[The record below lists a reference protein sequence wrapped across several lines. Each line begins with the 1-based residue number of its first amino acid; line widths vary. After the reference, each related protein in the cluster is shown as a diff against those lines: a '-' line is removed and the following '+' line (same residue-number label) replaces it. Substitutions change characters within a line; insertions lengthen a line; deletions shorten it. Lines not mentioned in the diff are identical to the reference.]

1 MIMDNHDWIIGLV
14 ERYEKPLCRYA
25 LSLAGDSGRAKDAVQ
40 ETFLRLCKADR
51 RRIEGREAAWLFRV
65 CRSRVIDMQRKEQPM
80 QTLTPQQ
87 ASSLAAPGHDPAES
101 AIQDDS
107 RQTLPHLINRL
118 PERQREAIRL
128 KFQQSLSY
136 REIARVMKTTPNNV
150 GFLIHTGVKSLRA
163 EMQQLQGAL
172 S

>member
-1 MIMDNHDWIIGLV
+1 MNNRDWIIGLV
-14 ERYEKPLCRYA
+14 EQYEKPLCRYA
-25 LSLAGDSGRAKDAVQ
+25 LSLAGDLARAKDAVQ
-40 ETFLRLCKADR
+40 ETFLRLCKAER
-51 RRIEGREAAWLFRV
+51 GQVEGHEAAWLFRV
-65 CRSRVIDMQRKEQPM
+65 CRSRVIDIQRKEQPM

-87 ASSLAAPGHDPAES
+87 ASTLAAPGHNPAES
-101 AIQDDS
+101 AMQNDA
-107 RQTLPHLINRL
+107 RQTLPRLMNRL

-136 REIARVMKTTPNNV
+136 REIARVMKTSESNV
-150 GFLIHTGVKSLRA
+150 GFLIHTGVKSLRD